1 MGVEARV
8 GTGARYMDAMSAT
21 RNAVEVA
28 VN

>member
-8 GTGARYMDAMSAT
+8 GTGARYMAAMIAA

-28 VN
+28 VD